1 MTGWWTSAIVSKVK
15 HMRQLWQEPHNHDDV
30 PRPEGHRR
38 ERGQSLVET
47 AVVLPIL
54 LLLLAAVVDFGRA
67 FDAYIVLTN
76 AAREG
81 ARYTTLSNPPPPATY
96 IQDIVVED
104 VVGSGTNISNMGG
117 FAVNNVVVASSAVAA
132 TVTVT
137 YTFDL
142 WFGDLIGVDS
152 ITLVKTAVMPFFNAE

>member
-1 MTGWWTSAIVSKVK
+1 MRKVG
-15 HMRQLWQEPHNHDDV
+15 Q
-30 PRPEGHRR
+30 GRR

-47 AVVLPIL
+47 AIVFPIL

-81 ARYTTLSNPPPPATY
+81 ARWGSVNPELTVAEVG
-96 IQDIVVED
+96 QIVVDD
-104 VVGSGTNISNMGG
+104 VLGSGTNITDWTG
-117 FAVNNVVVASSAVAA
+117 FHDDPLDLDPDDNVKIEGQADPSEEV

-137 YTFDL
+137 YDFDL
-142 WFGDLIGVDS
+142 WFTGLIGWDKV
-152 ITLVKTAVMPFFNAE
+152 TLTKTSVMPRWRTD